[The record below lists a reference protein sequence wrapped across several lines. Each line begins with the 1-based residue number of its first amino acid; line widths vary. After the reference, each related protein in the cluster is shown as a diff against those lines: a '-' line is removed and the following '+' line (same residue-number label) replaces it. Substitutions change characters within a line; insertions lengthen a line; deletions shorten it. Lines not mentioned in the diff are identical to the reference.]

1 MNQSEKPTILFAGG
15 GTGGHLFPNI
25 AIAERVIARVRDR
38 YGIHF
43 AVSDRRIDQQIMDK
57 SHLPYT
63 PLPVQPL
70 YLKKPMTL
78 PGFAM
83 NYLRSKRLTQ
93 QLIDEQNVRAI
104 VATGGF
110 VSGPV
115 VVTARQR
122 GLSCFLINL
131 DAIPGKA
138 NRWLWPKA
146 DRVFSVFEQT
156 GLPLIEVIDM
166 PLRQAALAPR
176 TSDDPDEID
185 QSQARQ
191 SLDLDPTKPTLLI
204 TGASQGAT
212 SINRL
217 TAALLGDSG
226 FRDAL
231 KDWQIL
237 HLAGHGAAEEM
248 RAAYASVQVP
258 VRVIDFLDEMGL
270 AWGAATLAISRAGAG
285 SVAEIRHNR
294 VPALL
299 FPYPYHADRHQW
311 HNAQPL
317 AEADAAIILDDHIDP
332 AANLRAH
339 RDTIVDLLLDLPRI
353 EQIRENLC
361 ELPASDGAD
370 EIAAALLDSL
380 G

>member
-1 MNQSEKPTILFAGG
+1 MSQTRRPTILFTGG

-25 AIAERVIARVRDR
+25 AIAERIAARVGER

-43 AVSDRRIDQQIMDK
+43 AVSDRRIDQQIMEK
-57 SHLPYT
+57 TSWSYT
-63 PLPVQPL
+63 PFPVQPL
-70 YLKKPMTL
+70 YLKKPLTL

-83 NYLRSKRLTQ
+83 SYLQSKRLTR
-93 QLIDEQNVRAI
+93 QLIDQHHIRAI

-115 VVTARQR
+115 VVTARKL
-122 GLSCFLINL
+122 GLPCLLINL

-166 PLRQAALAPR
+166 PLRHAALAPR
-176 TSDDPDEID
+176 HPDDPDKID
-185 QSQARQ
+185 QSAAR
-191 SLDLDPTKPTLLI
+191 LALGLDPDKPTLLI

-226 FRDAL
+226 FREAL
-231 KDWQIL
+231 ADWQIL
-237 HLAGHGAAEEM
+237 HLAGHGAADEM
-248 RAAYASVQVP
+248 RAAYASVEVP
-258 VRVIDFLDEMGL
+258 VQVIDFLDEMGL

-285 SVAEIRHNR
+285 SVAEIRHNH

-299 FPYPYHADRHQW
+299 FPYPYHTDQHQW

-317 AEADAAIILDDHIDP
+317 ARAEAAIILDDEIDP
-332 AANLRAH
+332 AANLNAH
-339 RDTIVDLLLDLPRI
+339 RDTMVDLLHDLPRI
-353 EQIRENLC
+353 ERMREKLTA
-361 ELPASDGAD
+361 LPASDGAD
-370 EIAAALLDSL
+370 EVAAALLDTL